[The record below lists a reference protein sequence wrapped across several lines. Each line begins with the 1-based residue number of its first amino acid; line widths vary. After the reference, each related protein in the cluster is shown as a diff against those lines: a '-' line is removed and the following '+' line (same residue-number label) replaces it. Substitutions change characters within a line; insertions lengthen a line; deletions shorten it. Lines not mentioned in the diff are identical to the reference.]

1 MTVHKALACV
11 AGTIVTF
18 HRQMLEQELGA
29 TVVRQALE
37 NLEREQREEI
47 LNALPISWV
56 RHVTFEALYLECMKL
71 SGRDLVT
78 VHTEIVR
85 RGVEH
90 RVRNLW
96 KIVVRLSGANA
107 LMARSPMIYEKSYSI
122 GKMSVTQVGPG
133 DARIVIDEWP
143 DTPEMAIRGVRVGT
157 QTLLALAGFKNVQ
170 VVCKALPDGAEIRA
184 TFQT

>member
-1 MTVHKALACV
+1 
-11 AGTIVTF
+11 
-18 HRQMLEQELGA
+18 MLEQELGEA
-29 TVVRQALE
+29 VVRQALE
-37 NLEREQREEI
+37 NLGREQCDEI

-56 RHVTFEALYLECMKL
+56 PHTTFEALYLECMRL

-96 KIVVRLSGANA
+96 KILVRLSGANA

-122 GKMSVTQVGPG
+122 GKMRVAQLGPG
-133 DARIVIDEWP
+133 DASIVIDEWP
-143 DTPEMAIRGVRVGT
+143 DMPEMAIRGVRVGT
-157 QTLLALAGFKNVQ
+157 HTLLTLAGFKNVQ
-170 VVCKALPDGAEIRA
+170 VVSKSLPGGAEIRA
-184 TFQT
+184 STTA